1 MKNRNTD
8 DETLASAMDVL
19 AREIQSGD
27 GVANAAIAEAAQRLR
42 ELRAQRDT
50 LWSLADGA
58 KTLVELMHTTP
69 IEVYNR
75 EVWKPNW
82 LKTFKAVSDEIH
94 GRTAKSANKKLTDAG
109 PDAPRLA

>member
-1 MKNRNTD
+1 MKPRKTD
-8 DETLASAMDVL
+8 DETLANAIDVP

-42 ELRAQRDT
+42 ELKTQRDT

-58 KTLVELMHTTP
+58 KVLVELMHTTP

-82 LKTFKAVSDEIH
+82 LKTFKMVSDEIH
-94 GRTAKSANKKLTDAG
+94 NRGRDA
-109 PDAPRLA
+109 